1 MRTRP
6 SWRAALGA
14 VASPEH
20 RTLICDEFI
29 YQYQWLSRACES
41 CSARETGG
49 RPGRADRERERDCV
63 VCDTCL
69 TDPHTARPPRPRPA
83 PRRGARELHAA
94 SHIPEQD
101 IPLLDAQTHTEHA
114 IFQRDSCSIYESR
127 VTRSMRAIA
136 GYERG
141 EIHVA
146 ARDPPAPLGAR
157 GERSGRRRQGAA
169 AAKRLLPRC
178 SRWPSTAACT

>member
-63 VCDTCL
+63 THASL
-69 TDPHTARPPRPRPA
+69 TLTPLARRARAPPRA
-83 PRRGARELHAA
+83 AARESFTPLHTY
-94 SHIPEQD
+94 QNK
-101 IPLLDAQTHTEHA
+101 
-114 IFQRDSCSIYESR
+114 IFHY
-127 VTRSMRAIA
+127 
-136 GYERG
+136 
-141 EIHVA
+141 
-146 ARDPPAPLGAR
+146 
-157 GERSGRRRQGAA
+157 
-169 AAKRLLPRC
+169 
-178 SRWPSTAACT
+178 

>member
-49 RPGRADRERERDCV
+49 RPGRERKT
-63 VCDTCL
+63 DTR
-69 TDPHTARPPRPRPA
+69 ARRARAPPRA
-83 PRRGARELHAA
+83 AARESFTPLHTY
-94 SHIPEQD
+94 QNK
-101 IPLLDAQTHTEHA
+101 
-114 IFQRDSCSIYESR
+114 IFHY
-127 VTRSMRAIA
+127 
-136 GYERG
+136 
-141 EIHVA
+141 
-146 ARDPPAPLGAR
+146 
-157 GERSGRRRQGAA
+157 
-169 AAKRLLPRC
+169 
-178 SRWPSTAACT
+178 

>member
-49 RPGRADRERERDCV
+49 RPGRERETV
-63 VCDTCL
+63 
-69 TDPHTARPPRPRPA
+69 TDKRAPPLCQSVSQSLPHSYQRSTW
-83 PRRGARELHAA
+83 
-94 SHIPEQD
+94 S
-101 IPLLDAQTHTEHA
+101 THTEC
-114 IFQRDSCSIYESR
+114 I
-127 VTRSMRAIA
+127 
-136 GYERG
+136 
-141 EIHVA
+141 
-146 ARDPPAPLGAR
+146 
-157 GERSGRRRQGAA
+157 
-169 AAKRLLPRC
+169 LLK
-178 SRWPSTAACT
+178 

>member
-49 RPGRADRERERDCV
+49 RPGRADRERERDCQGD
-63 VCDTCL
+63 CDTRL
-69 TDPHTARPPRPRPA
+69 TRARRARAPPRA
-83 PRRGARELHAA
+83 AARESFTPLHTY
-94 SHIPEQD
+94 QNK
-101 IPLLDAQTHTEHA
+101 
-114 IFQRDSCSIYESR
+114 IFHY
-127 VTRSMRAIA
+127 
-136 GYERG
+136 
-141 EIHVA
+141 
-146 ARDPPAPLGAR
+146 
-157 GERSGRRRQGAA
+157 
-169 AAKRLLPRC
+169 
-178 SRWPSTAACT
+178 